1 MLYHDSIVH
10 HFLKAF
16 EGVNHQLIFDRTIKI
31 IPEVVLLLLIIY
43 YFFWVVMRQLDE
55 LVPILTH
62 RYCSLFQCK
71 ELLFLELHQ
80 TFGYV
85 LLHELAPE
93 LLPGDGIGVGMS
105 CCVSIPP
112 I

>member
-10 HFLKAF
+10 HLLKVF
-16 EGVNHQLIFDRTIKI
+16 KGVNHQLILDRTIKT
-31 IPEVVLLLLIIY
+31 IPEVVLLLLIIC
-43 YFFWVVMRQLDE
+43 YFRWGITRQLDE
-55 LVPILTH
+55 LVPTLTQRH
-62 RYCSLFQCK
+62 CSLLKCK

-85 LLHELAPE
+85 LLPELAPE